1 MKEKL
6 SSLLGEIEKTCHLIL
21 EDRRLNENQF
31 IAIKLG
37 LKQILTLCSWARQ
50 ELRVKPMRE
59 GNDAIGSY

>member
-1 MKEKL
+1 MEEKV

-31 IAIKLG
+31 IAVKLG

-50 ELRVKPMRE
+50 ELRVNP
-59 GNDAIGSY
+59 